1 MKTSKRKD
9 AGGSSNFSKYLANVV
24 VTAGVNK
31 VTRLISK
38 YNCINIILSNPSPWW
53 VHSTAQDQHLY
64 NNIFRVFFQNM
75 YITGPFNQ
83 KLYIVYMSRGYDL

>member
-38 YNCINIILSNPSPWW
+38 YNCINIILSNPSP
-53 VHSTAQDQHLY
+53 
-64 NNIFRVFFQNM
+64 
-75 YITGPFNQ
+75 
-83 KLYIVYMSRGYDL
+83 